1 MKEQPTF
8 AQKELIDQNIKEGSL
23 GGLARTATKEVTLRN
38 DFEETIR
45 RSQESSNRQSG
56 DFKGPMSKF

>member
-8 AQKELIDQNIKEGSL
+8 VEKEPIDQNLKEGSL
-23 GGLARTATKEVTLRN
+23 GGLAYTATKEVTLRN
-38 DFEETIR
+38 DKSRDLAETIR

-56 DFKGPMSKF
+56 D

>member
-8 AQKELIDQNIKEGSL
+8 VEKEPIDQNLKEGSL
-23 GGLARTATKEVTLRN
+23 GALAYTATKEVTLRN
-38 DFEETIR
+38 DKSRDLAETIR

-56 DFKGPMSKF
+56 D